1 MATKKLR
8 PLLLLEPLPGGL
20 SLLAGFKVMAF
31 PFCTKILALIG
42 NGFELVFGKVFLRA
56 RPFESKMLSAM
67 ENETWKESDGNKR
80 KKNMLSGNPRHLKL
94 GFKEKNSRMYVRDAA
109 DTNHKELHGQMEVEL
124 AATPRP
130 SAPCSSCMSEPLNT
144 SCQCGSRN
152 AS

>member
-80 KKNMLSGNPRHLKL
+80 KKKTCYLETPVILSLD
-94 GFKEKNSRMYVRDAA
+94 SRRKTAA
-109 DTNHKELHGQMEVEL
+109 
-124 AATPRP
+124 
-130 SAPCSSCMSEPLNT
+130 CM
-144 SCQCGSRN
+144 
-152 AS
+152 